1 MEDRVIFAALAGLLH
16 DVGKI
21 EQRAQDAPWN
31 PPEGYNPEGQPVH
44 AGWTEYFI
52 QHSVPAAYHRP
63 ALQGVYHHR
72 PEDSPAEDRRLGW
85 VVSLADK
92 LSAGERADD
101 EPAGPGN
108 RPPQQ
113 MLSIFDRVGAYRDRP
128 GLAHH
133 YLPLSELRLAREALF
148 PVGQSSPDDTRRLYE
163 ALRDR
168 LREEARNDPGDA
180 ETYLENLLGAFQRNA
195 WSIPSAYYHS
205 MPDVS
210 LYDHARMTAALAVCV
225 DELPDQ
231 QIIRLVEALRA
242 DFAHAATPEQK
253 TMLDAPV
260 ALLVGGDISGIQ
272 SFIYTLSARR
282 AAQTLRGRSFY
293 LQLLNEAILRY
304 VLRELGIPLTNV
316 IYAGGGHFYL
326 LAPLSAAKKLPDLQ
340 RQITRTLLKHHGTGL
355 YMALGWAEV
364 PASGFSIGR
373 FSRTWDRMHAALR
386 RVKQQKYRELG
397 EDLRE
402 VFRVQPHGGNQEKLC
417 SVCGEEKEDCQPLE
431 DEPGEELGRICGLCA
446 SFFRAFGRRLP
457 EASYALLTLGAP
469 QPREAGSALD
479 VLAEFGLGIQFY
491 DANRRLLP
499 DGAELPGAERGV
511 LWALDDPRGWP
522 EVSLPAAR
530 GLRYT
535 VNRVPHETFDKL
547 QERSHGMKRLGVLRM
562 DVDDLGALFRA
573 GFGEGEK
580 SIATVARLS
589 TLSFQL
595 SVFFEGWV
603 KRICEEVSGDRI
615 YAVYSGGDDLF
626 LIAPWHLVP
635 GLARRIAEDFS
646 QYASANPD
654 VHISGGMAFIHGKYP
669 VYQAAEDAHDALEQ
683 AKQRPGKR
691 SFAFLGEA
699 WGWDEFAALEQ
710 RFTTLVQVIQ
720 EQGGPH
726 SLLQVLQRL
735 ADLYRSRRGGGNR
748 PLWGPWMWL
757 GDYQLKR
764 MIEQAK
770 NKPDLRASLQ
780 EIYAEL
786 SPLYHSL
793 PLWGKAARWAQ
804 LYLRN
809 DKEESR

>member
-1 MEDRVIFAALAGLLH
+1 MEERVVFAALAGLLH
-16 DVGKI
+16 DVGKV

-31 PPEGYNPEGQPVH
+31 PPEGFSPEGQPVH
-44 AGWTEYFI
+44 ARWTEYFI

-72 PEDSPAEDRRLGW
+72 PEASPAADRRLGW

-92 LSAGERADD
+92 LSAGERADV

-108 RPPQQ
+108 HPPQQ
-113 MLSIFDRVGAYRDRP
+113 MVSIFDRVGAYRDQP
-128 GLAHH
+128 GLAYH
-133 YLPLSELRLAREALF
+133 YLPLSELKLEREALF
-148 PVGQSSPDDTRRLYE
+148 PAGQASPNDTRRAYE

-205 MPDVS
+205 VPDVS
-210 LYDHARMTAALAVCV
+210 LYDHARMTAALAVCL
-225 DELPDQ
+225 DELPEEK
-231 QIIRLVEALRA
+231 IERLVEAVRA
-242 DFAHAATPEQK
+242 DFNDSATTEQR
-253 TMLDAPV
+253 TALNSPV

-272 SFIYTLSARR
+272 SFIYTLSSRR

-304 VLRELGIPLTNV
+304 VLRELGIPLSNV

-326 LAPLSAAKKLPDLQ
+326 LAPLSAAEKLPNLQ
-340 RQITRTLLKHHGTGL
+340 RQITRILLKHHGIGL

-364 PASGFSIGR
+364 PASGFKIGQ
-373 FSRTWDRMHAALR
+373 FSHAWDRMHAALR
-386 RVKQQKYRELG
+386 RVKQQKYQELG
-397 EDLRE
+397 EDLKE

-417 SVCGEEKEDCQPLE
+417 SVCGEEKEDCQPLVEAGE
-431 DEPGEELGRICGLCA
+431 DDGRICGLCA
-446 SFFRAFGRRLP
+446 SFFEAFGRRLP
-457 EASYALLTLGAP
+457 DAAYALLTLGAP

-479 VLAEFGLGIQFY
+479 VLAEFGLGVQFY

-499 DGAELPGAERGV
+499 DGAALAHARRGV
-511 LWALDDPRGWP
+511 LWALDDPKGWP
-522 EVSLPAAR
+522 EVSLPVAR

-535 VNRVPHETFDKL
+535 VNRVPHETFDEL
-547 QERSHGMKRLGVLRM
+547 QKKAHGMKRLGVLRM
-562 DVDDLGALFRA
+562 DVDDLGMLFRV
-573 GFGEGEK
+573 GFGEGAK
-580 SIATVARLS
+580 NIATVARLS

-603 KRICEEVSGDRI
+603 KRICEEVSKDQV

-635 GLARRIAEDFS
+635 GLARKIAEDFAA
-646 QYASANPD
+646 YASANPD
-654 VHISGGMAFIHGKYP
+654 VHISGGVAFIHGKYP
-669 VYQAAEDAHDALEQ
+669 VYQAAEDAHEALEQ

-691 SFAFLGEA
+691 SVTFLGEA
-699 WGWDEFAALEQ
+699 WHWDELVALEH
-710 RFTTLVQVIQ
+710 RFTTLVQIVQ
-720 EQGGPH
+720 ELGGPH

-735 ADLYRSRRGGGNR
+735 ADLYQSRRGGGNR

-764 MIEQAK
+764 MVEQAK
-770 NKPDLRASLQ
+770 SKPGLQ
-780 EIYAEL
+780 AALEEIYHEL
-786 SPLYHSL
+786 SPLYRNL

-804 LYLRN
+804 LYLR
-809 DKEESR
+809 ER